1 VNSVLTMGSNKITL
15 GIQAHI
21 YSFFQKSVLAS
32 SDQFQS
38 SKFKASGVVHLTLE
52 SLRTRQFFDPTTN
65 QPRERR
71 GRGRLVF
78 VFFAAVGLV
87 TLPVLPLTFLGIPGP
102 ALPKIDEW
110 QQRIL
115 GIINKAPSTARGGV
129 ISASKTAREKR
140 DQVKLLDGAARELQL
155 ALENDPD
162 NPALH
167 NQIGLIYA
175 ETGDFENAIN
185 HFRRVVSV
193 SRQKIS
199 EKTLEAQKLRQ
210 SGDLKGATAAVLA
223 CSKVNVELSAAHGNL
238 ARMFESL
245 GQHDKVVAQLNE
257 LNHDISVGAELGKPQ
272 NQARMAAPGAA
283 LGKNPGTR
291 MSSDTLLSL
300 ARAQALMQARRVPE
314 AVNEY
319 NAVLQKD
326 ATVAIA
332 HQQLGIVA
340 AHSGN
345 LNLAEREL
353 SEAVRLDPK
362 DAVAHTSLAMTYAS
376 MGDTG
381 KSKREFERALLLEPG
396 NLEAAAHFSTML
408 SSQGDHDG
416 AMTVLEQSVKHNPHN
431 AFLRNNLGTMH
442 SLKGQYHE
450 AVFNFQRAIS
460 ASPDMPSAH
469 YGLGLA
475 YYNLKDYRQSIVELK
490 RALQLDPNLI
500 DAHNKIESAYKRIG
514 MTAHSG
520 RSG

>member
-1 VNSVLTMGSNKITL
+1 
-15 GIQAHI
+15 
-21 YSFFQKSVLAS
+21 
-32 SDQFQS
+32 
-38 SKFKASGVVHLTLE
+38 VVQHTLE
-52 SLRTRQFFDPTTN
+52 SLRQRQYFDQASN

-155 ALENDPD
+155 ALESDPD

-167 NQIGLIYA
+167 NQIGLLYA
-175 ETGDFENAIN
+175 ETGDFENAIS
-185 HFRRVVSV
+185 HFRRVVTV
-193 SRQKIS
+193 ARQKIT
-199 EKTLEAQKLRQ
+199 EQTQEAQKLRL
-210 SGDLKGATAAVLA
+210 SGDLKGATAAVLS

-257 LNHDISVGAELGKPQ
+257 LNHDISVGAEIGKQQSQPRL
-272 NQARMAAPGAA
+272 ASPGAA
-283 LGKNPGTR
+283 IGKTTGR
-291 MSSDTLLSL
+291 MSSETLLQL
-300 ARAQALMQARRVPE
+300 ARAQALMQSSRVPE
-314 AVNEY
+314 AINEY
-319 NAVLQKD
+319 NALLQKD

-345 LNLAEREL
+345 LSLAEREL
-353 SEAVRLDPK
+353 REAVRLDPK
-362 DAVAHTSLAMTYAS
+362 DAISHTSLAMTYAS
-376 MGDTG
+376 LGDPG
-381 KSKREFERALLLEPG
+381 KAKLEFERALLLEPG
-396 NLEAAAHFSTML
+396 NLEASAHFSSML

-416 AMTVLEQSVKHNPHN
+416 ALAVLEKAVKYHPHN
-431 AFLRNNLGTMH
+431 ALLRNNLGTMH

-450 AVFNFQRAIS
+450 AALNFQKAIG
-460 ASPDMPSAH
+460 AAPDMPSAH

-475 YYNLKDYRQSIVELK
+475 YYNLKDYNHSIAELK
-490 RALQLDPNLI
+490 RALQLDPSLI
-500 DAHNKIESAYKRIG
+500 DAHNKIEAAYKRIG
-514 MTAHSG
+514 MTAHAG
-520 RSG
+520 RAG